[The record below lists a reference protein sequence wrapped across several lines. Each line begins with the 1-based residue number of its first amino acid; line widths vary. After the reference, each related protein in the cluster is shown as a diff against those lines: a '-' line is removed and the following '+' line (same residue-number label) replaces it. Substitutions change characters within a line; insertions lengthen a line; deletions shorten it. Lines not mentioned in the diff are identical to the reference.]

1 MEEKTTKIAIS
12 LPSETFKQ
20 VEHLRRE
27 LKLARSAAI
36 LQALHLW
43 LRKRLEHELEE
54 RYAEGYKRKPE
65 RPQEV
70 EPFFQAGLSSFT
82 PEPW

>member
-1 MEEKTTKIAIS
+1 MEARTTKVAIS
-12 LPSETFKQ
+12 LPRETFKQ
-20 VEHLRRE
+20 VENLRHE

-36 LQALHLW
+36 LQALRLW
-43 LRKRLEHELEE
+43 LSQKQARELEE

-65 RPQEV
+65 RAQEV

-82 PEPW
+82 PESW